1 MEPFLVGVDSRLWLV
16 AHAPESRRRDR
27 NRGRSPRTSHINNNG
42 QHTLCLCL
50 TEIISRRNV
59 HANWCSQGDAPR

>member
-1 MEPFLVGVDSRLWLV
+1 MVPFLVGVDSRLWLV
-16 AHAPESRRRDR
+16 AHVPESRRRDR
-27 NRGRSPRTSHINNNG
+27 DLGHSPRTSQINNNG
-42 QHTLCLCL
+42 QHNPKSCM